1 MKGHTEPGIELRAWK
16 PILDALDDK
25 RRQRLID
32 LLGWHL
38 SQPMTVERQIRK
50 WENVLSASGIPVERH
65 VAALEASLEEAI
77 TALRRRA
84 TE

>member
-1 MKGHTEPGIELRAWK
+1 
-16 PILDALDDK
+16 
-25 RRQRLID
+25 
-32 LLGWHL
+32 
-38 SQPMTVERQIRK
+38 MTVERQIRK